1 MMGSLRWW
9 FAGAVLAIAA
19 GIGWALWRAP
29 QTVELPAATAPE
41 TPGGSGA
48 SQPAP
53 YPAPPVLAD
62 GGAPPPGVSAAQ
74 WAALQQEFAGRP
86 TELRRLDAYFRFA
99 DQLQRFRA
107 LPRDGAPERRA
118 LAQALDQ
125 GLDERLRQRELGA
138 GEARQIKLAVLQ
150 ALQPDEGQRAAALQQ
165 WETATAVANPP
176 DTHDT
181 SRNAEY
187 QRRQAELVAAWS
199 ARPAAQRD
207 PRALEQDL
215 DALRRASFGAGPK
228 TTAGGS
234 R

>member
-41 TPGGSGA
+41 TPDGSGA
-48 SQPAP
+48 KQPAP

-62 GGAPPPGVSAAQ
+62 DTPPGVTAAQ
-74 WAALQQEFAGRP
+74 WAALKQELADKP
-86 TELRRLDAYFRFA
+86 AELRRLEAYFRFS

-107 LPRDGAPERRA
+107 LPREASAERRT
-118 LAQALDQ
+118 LAQALDE
-125 GLDERLRQRELGA
+125 GLAERLRQRELDA
-138 GEARQIKLAVLQ
+138 AEARLIKLAVLQ
-150 ALQPDEGQRAAALQQ
+150 ELQPDETQRAAALQQ
-165 WETATAVANPP
+165 WEAGTAAANPP
-176 DTHDT
+176 DT
-181 SRNAEY
+181 RNAARDAEY

-215 DALRRASFGAGPK
+215 DALRRASFGAAP